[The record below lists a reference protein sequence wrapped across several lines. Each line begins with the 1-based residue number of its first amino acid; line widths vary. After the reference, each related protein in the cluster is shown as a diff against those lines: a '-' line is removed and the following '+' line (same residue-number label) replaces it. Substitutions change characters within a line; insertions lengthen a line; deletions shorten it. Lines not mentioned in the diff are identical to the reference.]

1 MAVEKITKAA
11 GVEELIDRLKTDGVV
26 KGKTE
31 AEAIVADAKRQAMS
45 ILDAARNEADSIVTA
60 AKAEADRVRQTS
72 NQALQL
78 AGRDALLKLRESF
91 TLQFENR
98 MRKLVEA
105 GLKDPEMLGKMIL
118 EVAGKTRPGDSTTG
132 IEILLPLDAPATDPL
147 IRYVAG
153 VTQEML
159 RQGVTFGVGDDVS
172 AGVKVRLA
180 DKDVDIDLSDEALS
194 AFLARF
200 LVPRFR
206 HIMDFKS

>member
-1 MAVEKITKAA
+1 MAVENITKAA
-11 GVEELIDRLKTDGVV
+11 GVEDLIDRLKTDGVV
-26 KGKTE
+26 KGKSE

-45 ILDAARNEADSIVTA
+45 ILDAARNEADSIVTT
-60 AKAEADRVRQTS
+60 AKAEADRIRQTS

-98 MRKLVEA
+98 IRKLVDAE
-105 GLKDPEMLGKMIL
+105 LKNPETLGKMIL
-118 EVAGKTRPGDSTTG
+118 EVAGKSRPSDAATKT
-132 IEILLPLDAPATDPL
+132 EILLPMDAPDSDPL
-147 IRYVAG
+147 VNYVAG
-153 VTQEML
+153 VTHAML
-159 RQGVTFGVGDDVS
+159 RDGATFGVGEDIA

-180 DKDVDIDLSDEALS
+180 DKDVDIDLTEEAL
-194 AFLARF
+194 AKFLARF

>member
-1 MAVEKITKAA
+1 MAVENITKAA
-11 GVEELIDRLKTDGVV
+11 GVEDLIDRLKTDGVV

-60 AKAEADRVRQTS
+60 AKTEADRIRQTS

-98 MRKLVEA
+98 LRKLVVAE
-105 GLKDPEMLGKMIL
+105 LKDPETLGKMIL
-118 EVAGKTRPGDSTTG
+118 EVAGKSRPSDAETKA
-132 IEILLPLDAPATDPL
+132 EILLPLDAPATDPL
-147 IRYVAG
+147 VSYVAG
-153 VTQEML
+153 VTQAML
-159 RQGVTFGVGDDVS
+159 RDGVTFGVGEDVA

-180 DKDVDIDLSDEALS
+180 DKDVDIDMSDEALS
-194 AFLARF
+194 TFLARF